1 MSQSKPHIV
10 LSSLD
15 MDRIEALL
23 EKNQTPFPGRDVLE
37 AELDRADVLDP
48 KDMPPNV
55 VTMNSTVRFTM
66 LETGK
71 TSTLT
76 LVYPKEM
83 DGSDSKV
90 SIFAPVGI
98 ALLGLAV
105 GDELQM
111 PSATGKVTTVRVDAI
126 DYQPENAGELHR

>member
-1 MSQSKPHIV
+1 MERKPHIT

-15 MDRIEALL
+15 LDRIEALL
-23 EKNQTPFPGRDVLE
+23 EKHQAEFPGRAALQ

-48 KDMPPNV
+48 KDIPPHL

-66 LETGK
+66 LESGK
-71 TSTLT
+71 TNTLT

-83 DGSDSKV
+83 DGSVDKV

-98 ALLGLAV
+98 ALLGLSV
-105 GDELQM
+105 GDQFQM
-111 PSATGKVTTVRVDAI
+111 PSPTGVVTVRVDSI
-126 DYQPENAGELHR
+126 DFQPESAGELHR

>member
-1 MSQSKPHIV
+1 MLRKPAIT

-15 MDRIEALL
+15 MHRIEALL
-23 EKNQTPFPGRDVLE
+23 DKTATLFPGRDQLE

-55 VTMNSTVRFTM
+55 VTMNSTVQFSI

-71 TSTLT
+71 TNTLT

-83 DGSDSKV
+83 DGSSDKV

-105 GDELQM
+105 GDEFQM
-111 PSATGKVTTVRVDAI
+111 PSPTGQVTVRVDAI
-126 DYQPENAGELHR
+126 TFQPESAGELHR

>member
-1 MSQSKPHIV
+1 MHSKPSITV
-10 LSSLD
+10 SSLD
-15 MDRIEALL
+15 FERLESLL
-23 EKNQTPFPGRDVLE
+23 EKNTSDFPGRDALE

-66 LETGK
+66 LESAK
-71 TSTLT
+71 TNTLT

-98 ALLGLAV
+98 ALLGLSV
-105 GDELQM
+105 GGELQM

>member
-1 MSQSKPHIV
+1 MERKPNIT

-15 MDRIEALL
+15 LERIETLL
-23 EKNQTPFPGRDVLE
+23 EKNTSQFPGRDALE

-48 KDMPPNV
+48 EDMPPNV

-66 LETGK
+66 LETNK

-76 LVYPKEM
+76 LVYPKDM
-83 DGSDSKV
+83 DGSADKV

-98 ALLGLAV
+98 ALLGLSV
-105 GDELQM
+105 GDELKM
-111 PSATGKVTTVRVDAI
+111 PSPTGHQVTVRVDAI
-126 DYQPENAGELHR
+126 EFQPESSGELHR

>member
-1 MSQSKPHIV
+1 MSQSKPQII

-15 MDRIEALL
+15 FDRIEALL
-23 EKNQTPFPGRDVLE
+23 EKHLAPFPGREVLE
-37 AELDRADVLDP
+37 AELDRADVFDP

-66 LETGK
+66 LETDK

-98 ALLGLAV
+98 ALLGLSV
-105 GDELQM
+105 GGELQM

>member
-1 MSQSKPHIV
+1 MERKPHIT

-15 MDRIEALL
+15 LDRIENLL
-23 EKNQTPFPGRDVLE
+23 EKNNSQFPGREALE
-37 AELDRADVLDP
+37 AELERADVLDP

-55 VTMNSTVRFTM
+55 VTMNSTVRFTI

-71 TSTLT
+71 SNTLT

-83 DGSDSKV
+83 DGTPDKI

-98 ALLGLAV
+98 ALLGLSV
-105 GDELQM
+105 GDEFKM
-111 PSATGKVTTVRVDAI
+111 PSPTGQVTVRVDGI
-126 DYQPENAGELHR
+126 DFQPESSGELHR